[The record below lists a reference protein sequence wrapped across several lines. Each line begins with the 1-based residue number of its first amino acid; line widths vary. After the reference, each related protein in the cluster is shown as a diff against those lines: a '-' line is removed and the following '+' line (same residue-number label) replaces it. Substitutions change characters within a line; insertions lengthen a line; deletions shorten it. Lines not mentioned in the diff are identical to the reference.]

1 MRNQATVYRAFL
13 AIGLSLGLASSA
25 GAERLSVSLGQAP
38 PGTVDTF
45 TVEAR
50 NASCDQPQ
58 DFRFVPNNLAWLK
71 LIHGGYVKN
80 IARGQSK
87 KFVAQIDLTGLAPGH
102 YAGRLDVVCETCGP
116 PNLRHCRIDTHMI
129 TLEVDVVAR
138 GAYRKTSSGA
148 SVQAISD

>member
-1 MRNQATVYRAFL
+1 MRNQAKVQRAFL
-13 AIGLSLGLASSA
+13 AIGLSFWLTSTAYAEQLA
-25 GAERLSVSLGQAP
+25 VNLGQAP
-38 PGTVDTF
+38 AGTVDKF
-45 TVEAR
+45 EVEAR

-58 DFRFVPNNLAWLK
+58 DFKFVPNNLAWLK

-80 IARGQSK
+80 IAQGQSK

-102 YAGRLDVVCETCGP
+102 YAGRLDVICETCGAP
-116 PNLRHCRIDTHMI
+116 ALRHCRIDTHMI
-129 TLEVDVVAR
+129 TLEVDVTAR